1 MSNTGTVPA
10 SSGIGA
16 PGTDQAPASLARSP
30 MSSSPGAAAAIPF
43 TRGSSLATMQ
53 DYSGAITTGQTLQI
67 QLQTNAFLENIVLD
81 VSGQTVSNAATV
93 AYVSDGPFAV
103 IQSIKLDDPAGQSII
118 APITGFQLYCLNKYL
133 PDTDC
138 FFDALKDPEFQCVS
152 GAGTPASTSNGGS
165 FNFRLVIPVEIRR
178 RDAFGA
184 LNNSAANTRYLLTI
198 TAAAFGSVG
207 TSNLYATLPTT
218 TPVVT
223 LSVFQ
228 QYWTSPPSAI
238 VTSQGSVGV
247 QVAPPGLGSVGFVR
261 FEQHSEVSG
270 GGTPQIQL
278 NNVGDYIEQIQ
289 WTLRTTNNNSG
300 RDPTTVVASV
310 AGTSVGSGGTPGAN
324 WPTSF
329 QFWVNDFETHYLQQ
343 NEWARWMQRFFGY
356 SGAYGNI
363 TATQSAG
370 VLDAGVWIMFMFHG
384 LFDRVDNYA
393 PAGQF
398 LATDATTKLQV
409 RGSNFGTSAGVL
421 QVVTR
426 NIRPVSGAALFS

>member
-1 MSNTGTVPA
+1 MTVPA

-30 MSSSPGAAAAIPF
+30 MASQPGAPAAIPF

-53 DYSGAITTGQTLQI
+53 DWSGTIAASTTQQI
-67 QLQTNAFLENIVLD
+67 QLQTNAFLESLILD
-81 VSGQTVSNAATV
+81 VSGVTVSNAAVV
-93 AYVSDGPFAV
+93 AFTSDAPFDV

-118 APITGFQLYCLNKYL
+118 APITGFQLYTLNKYL

-138 FFDALKDPEFQCVS
+138 FFDALKDPLFQAITGCGS
-152 GAGTPASTSNGGS
+152 PASTSNGGS
-165 FNFRLVIPVEIRR
+165 FQFRLVVPVEIRR

-198 TAAAFGSVG
+198 TTAAFGTAG
-207 TSNLYATLPTT
+207 TSNVYATAPTT
-218 TPVVT
+218 APTVT
-223 LSVFQ
+223 VSVFQ

-261 FEQHSEVSG
+261 YESHSEVSG

-278 NNVGDYIEQIQ
+278 NNVGDYIEQVQ
-289 WTLRTTNNNSG
+289 WHLRIANTNNG
-300 RDPTTVVASV
+300 RDTTVTGS
-310 AGTSVGSGGTPGAN
+310 GTSGGTTALSGAGTN
-324 WPTSF
+324 WPASF
-329 QFWVNDFETHYLQQ
+329 QFWVNDFQTHYLTQ

-356 SGAYGNI
+356 SGGI
-363 TATQSAG
+363 GGSTATQSAG
-370 VLDAGVWIMFMFHG
+370 VLDPGVWVMFMFHA

-393 PAGQF
+393 PSGQF
-398 LATDATTKLQV
+398 LATDATTKLQI
-409 RGSNFGTSAGVL
+409 RGSNFGASSSTL
-421 QVVTR
+421 QVLTR